1 MLLIAEDRE
10 RLPADDLAE
19 DIAFAQQRGSRRQ
32 RRGADL
38 LLPGERIVGA
48 HGTGGRPG
56 WCRWRARR

>member
-1 MLLIAEDRE
+1 
-10 RLPADDLAE
+10 
-19 DIAFAQQRGSRRQ
+19 
-32 RRGADL
+32 